1 MADWMASVAVTVL
14 GTLGTVLATGW
25 LFRQTDR
32 VPEAAAD
39 GTFLLRYPA
48 AYAWLGWIAT
58 GMFGG
63 LALTSLLH
71 PEGAPALA
79 LGFVPFVAGGVALV
93 LSHRTTYAAVSP
105 GGLVLHAWT
114 RREPLAVRW
123 AEVERVSF
131 SRWGY
136 LVLHTRDGRKARLS
150 GYLVGASRL
159 AALVGEN
166 LDVPGAT
173 TAVQSFRSFREAYG
187 G

>member
-1 MADWMASVAVTVL
+1 MSDGLLSLAAAVL
-14 GTLGTVLATGW
+14 GALGTALATGW

-39 GTFLLRYPA
+39 GTFLMRYPA

-58 GMFGG
+58 GLFGA
-63 LALTSLLH
+63 LALISLLH

-79 LGFVPFVAGGVALV
+79 LGFVPFIAAGVALV

-136 LVLHTRDGRKARLS
+136 LVLHARSGQKARLS